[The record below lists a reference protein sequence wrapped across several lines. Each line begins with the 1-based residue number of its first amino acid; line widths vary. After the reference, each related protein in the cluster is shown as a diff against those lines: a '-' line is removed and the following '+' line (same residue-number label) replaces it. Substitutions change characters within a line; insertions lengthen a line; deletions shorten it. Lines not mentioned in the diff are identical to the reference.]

1 MYSVLALCVELTDVN
16 KTSACR
22 TGAEY
27 AIKIHTA
34 DTVGLQSGARS
45 SALLLG

>member
-1 MYSVLALCVELTDVN
+1 MYSVLALCMELTDVN

-27 AIKIHTA
+27 AIKIHVA
-34 DTVGLQSGARS
+34 GMIGLQSGARRS
-45 SALLLG
+45 V